1 MLIFTNIDL
10 FSCFINLNGYNDY
23 NSYFRQMKKFI
34 NECWREVLNEELDK
48 PYIHNLNNFL
58 SLERAKHTV
67 FPDNSM
73 LFSALNTT
81 SFKAIKVVILGQDPY
96 HQLGQANGLA
106 FSVSKGTGVPPSLR
120 NIYKELEDDIHNFI
134 IPTHG
139 DLSSWAKQGV
149 LLLNTTLSVRENQAG
164 SHQKHGWEEL
174 TNSIIQKI
182 SEKKNNV
189 VFILW
194 GKSAQSKSE
203 VIDQDKH
210 FIISSAHPS
219 PLSVYRGFWGSKP
232 FSKTNNYLIK
242 HGKKPIDWRI
252 A

>member
-1 MLIFTNIDL
+1 
-10 FSCFINLNGYNDY
+10 
-23 NSYFRQMKKFI
+23 MKELI
-34 NECWREVLNEELDK
+34 NESWNDVLRDELNK
-48 PYIHNLNNFL
+48 TYIHDLSHFL
-58 SLERAKHTV
+58 SVERAKQTV

-73 LFSALNTT
+73 LFSALNITP
-81 SFKAIKVVILGQDPY
+81 FQAVKVVILGQDPY

-106 FSVSKGTGVPPSLR
+106 FSVSRGTSVPPSLR
-120 NIYKELEDDIHNFI
+120 NIYKELENDIDNFM

-164 SHQKHGWEEL
+164 SHQKQGWEKL
-174 TNSIIQKI
+174 TNAIIKKI
-182 SEKKNNV
+182 SDEKNNV

-194 GKSAQSKSE
+194 GKSAQSKST
-203 VIDQDKH
+203 IINQDKH
-210 FIISSAHPS
+210 YIISSAHPS

-242 HGKKPIDWRI
+242 HGIKPIDWRI
-252 A
+252 T